1 MIGFEL
7 PHAEPPA
14 VPAESAYISSMS
26 TGVAHT
32 PPGGLIDISSNR
44 RLTVLE
50 GRVVDAECPVSP
62 DTARG
67 SYYTWRPIVPPC
79 PYFD

>member
-1 MIGFEL
+1 MFGFEV
-7 PHAEPPA
+7 PHTDVIA
-14 VPAESAYISSMS
+14 VEQHNYNGDA
-26 TGVAHT
+26 VAVAT

-44 RLTVLE
+44 RLAVVE
-50 GRVVDAECPVSP
+50 GRVVDADCHVSP

-79 PYFD
+79 PYFG